1 MGGGV
6 GERREPAQSAGGLGL
21 EAQPV
26 GRFTGAGMQAGA
38 SGVGA
43 DFVEGTIEVSQPVG
57 DNGVGIAKDMPLKV
71 EGE

>member
-1 MGGGV
+1 MK
-6 GERREPAQSAGGLGL
+6 
-21 EAQPV
+21 
-26 GRFTGAGMQAGA
+26 AGA

-57 DNGVGIAKDMPLKV
+57 DNGVRVTEDMTPEV